1 MISDTVVISVKAL
14 TVRRDRTSAQIAQEF
29 GLAAPT
35 VQKYAREGRVPY
47 DVTPGGHRRFNLD
60 EVRAALYD
68 SSPSLRDAPLVLD
81 GGLGAGRPV
90 AYSTAAAAERDTR
103 TLVATAHEDEAATPT
118 ALQELF
124 AHARRV
130 LVTTGG

>member
-1 MISDTVVISVKAL
+1 M
-14 TVRRDRTSAQIAQEF
+14 RRDQSSGQIAEAL

-60 EVRAALYD
+60 EVRGALYD
-68 SSPSLRDAPLVLD
+68 PAPKLRDEPLAVD
-81 GGLGAGRPV
+81 GGLGAGPPV
-90 AYSTAAAAERDTR
+90 AYSAAAAADRDTR
-103 TLVATAHEDEAATPT
+103 ALAAIDHQETSTPT
-118 ALQELF
+118 ALEELF

>member
-1 MISDTVVISVKAL
+1 M
-14 TVRRDRTSAQIAQEF
+14 RRDRTSAQIAQEL

-68 SSPSLRDAPLVLD
+68 SSSDLRDAPLALD
-81 GGLGAGRPV
+81 GGLGAGGTV

-103 TLVATAHEDEAATPT
+103 ALVATAHEDTAVSPT
-118 ALQELF
+118 ALQDLF

-130 LVTTGG
+130 LVTTGR

>member
-1 MISDTVVISVKAL
+1 MS
-14 TVRRDRTSAQIAQEF
+14 RNRTSAQIAADL

-47 DVTPGGHRRFNLD
+47 DVTPGGHRRFDID

-68 SSPSLRDAPLVLD
+68 PSPSLRDATLAPD
-81 GGLGAGRPV
+81 GGLGVGPPV
-90 AYSTAAAAERDTR
+90 TYSSGAAAERDTR
-103 TLVATAHEDEAATPT
+103 ALVASAHDRDVAHPT

-130 LVTTGG
+130 RVTTGGR

>member
-1 MISDTVVISVKAL
+1 MQ
-14 TVRRDRTSAQIAQEF
+14 RDRSSAQVAREL

-47 DVTPGGHRRFNLD
+47 DVTPGGHRRFDLD
-60 EVRAALYD
+60 EVRAALYT
-68 SSPSLRDAPLVLD
+68 SSPGLRAAPLAPD
-81 GGLGAGRPV
+81 GGLGTGQPV
-90 AYSTAAAAERDTR
+90 AYSPAAAAERDIR
-103 TLVATAHEDEAATPT
+103 AMVATDHDHEAGPPT
-118 ALQELF
+118 ALQKLF